1 MVGGVVLSASKAME
15 SPIPRCSAARGPS
28 AHDATILGR
37 LRRPEWC
44 RSVPGRKLVPG
55 SIRSSAEIVPRSKA
69 QGRALADR
77 QIGTPSCHQAA
88 KLAGWFGAYSAL
100 FSMPEMFYIEPVNEL
115 VEELTRGAVMA
126 V

>member
-1 MVGGVVLSASKAME
+1 MRVLFSLLEGSDQPCIPGVLIEM
-15 SPIPRCSAARGPS
+15 IDRRFRMFPRAG
-28 AHDATILGR
+28 
-37 LRRPEWC
+37 
-44 RSVPGRKLVPG
+44 
-55 SIRSSAEIVPRSKA
+55 
-69 QGRALADR
+69 
-77 QIGTPSCHQAA
+77 SCHQAA

>member
-1 MVGGVVLSASKAME
+1 MTRAEPKRLHIIMHSLSTLCA
-15 SPIPRCSAARGPS
+15 RLAAIGS
-28 AHDATILGR
+28 Q
-37 LRRPEWC
+37 LRQ
-44 RSVPGRKLVPG
+44 SGT
-55 SIRSSAEIVPRSKA
+55 AEIIRQRPRWSPTFPDA
-69 QGRALADR
+69 PARL
-77 QIGTPSCHQAA
+77 SCHQAA

>member
-1 MVGGVVLSASKAME
+1 MSVESFEQQRREMIAAIRVVAQHLAAEVGKTALDDRVL
-15 SPIPRCSAARGPS
+15 
-28 AHDATILGR
+28 ATMAKV
-37 LRRPEWC
+37 RPEC
-44 RSVPGRKLVPG
+44 RLVGSLKQREQRLDRDDRPTFPDVPAR
-55 SIRSSAEIVPRSKA
+55 
-69 QGRALADR
+69 
-77 QIGTPSCHQAA
+77 PSCHQAA